1 MRRRAAFVRV
11 FAALGAAA
19 LVAAA
24 CTTAPEESAP
34 TTTLGTTTTT
44 TTTIPLTTTTTEP
57 EDGNPRGGTVVV
69 AEEQEPATLNPYV
82 RRGEDL
88 IVSIIGRTYFAGVF
102 EIDGETLELIP
113 EIVTELPTTSNGG
126 VVVNEDGTMTVNYT
140 ILDEAVWEDGI
151 PITGDDFAFTVDTL
165 QTPEADAGFRI
176 DGIYEWITSYE
187 AGPKTFELTLTEP
200 TVLYQQLFRVVLP
213 KHAVEGSNFVE
224 DWNDRMWPSG
234 GPFRFSSWASG
245 DRIVVERNDNYWK
258 KDAETG
264 QQLPYLDSIEFRFIP
279 EEEDL
284 INAFKRREVQVIQP
298 PSDATT
304 IEGLVALEPN
314 GVKVEAVPGR
324 TWEHLNFQFGPGQ
337 EAVNAETVNSSHAYR
352 RSVAHLVDRE
362 AIAAVASPYAEAMT
376 SYVDAFSPA
385 LSDHAWDRY
394 TYNPARAKQLLSTV
408 NTDAGVDS
416 IVAVF
421 STTNV
426 GDTRVLVSEAL
437 RPMFEAVGIEY
448 QTQLQ
453 DPKVF
458 FGETFDTGAWD
469 VGMWSWTGSS
479 GFDGLVT
486 IHDAFDPEGAPPEG
500 SNYYRWG
507 TEDSSVRNLY
517 TERFA
522 EVRDLMNSTVD
533 DVELEALIAEAEE
546 LLASRMVI
554 LPLFSYPVFGAIWE
568 DEIAGFVQT
577 PTQADYTW
585 NVEQWFRADR

>member
-1 MRRRAAFVRV
+1 MRRRSTFVRFSV
-11 FAALGAAA
+11 ALGAATV
-19 LVAAA
+19 LAAA
-24 CTTAPEESAP
+24 CTPAPEVSAP

-44 TTTIPLTTTTTEP
+44 TTTVPPTTTTTEP

-88 IVSIIGRTYFAGVF
+88 IVSTVGRTYFASVY
-102 EIDGETLELIP
+102 EIDGNTLELIP

-126 VVVNEDGTMTVNYT
+126 VVVNEDGTMTVKYT
-140 ILDEAVWEDGI
+140 IVDEAVWEDGT
-151 PITGDDFAFTVDTL
+151 PISGDDFAFTVDLL

-176 DGIYEWITSYE
+176 DEVYEWITSYE
-187 AGPKTFELTLTEP
+187 TGPKTFELTLTEP

-213 KHAVEGSNFVE
+213 KHAVEGSNFTE

-245 DRIVVERNDNYWK
+245 DRIVVERNENYWK
-258 KDAETG
+258 KDSETG
-264 QQLPYLDSIEFRFIP
+264 QQLPYLDAIEFRFIP
-279 EEEDL
+279 EVED
-284 INAFKRREVQVIQP
+284 IISAFRRREVQVIQP
-298 PSDATT
+298 PPDAL
-304 IEGLVALEPN
+304 IIDALSALQPN
-314 GVKVEAVPGR
+314 GARVDAVPGR
-324 TWEHLNFQFGPGQ
+324 TWEHLNFQFGPGR
-337 EAVNAETVNSSHAYR
+337 EMVNAETVNSSHAYR
-352 RSVAHLVDRE
+352 RAVAHLVDRD
-362 AIAAVASPYAEAMT
+362 AIAAVVSPYAEALT
-376 SYVDAFSPA
+376 SYVDAFSPT
-385 LSDHAWDRY
+385 LSQHAWDRY
-394 TYNPARAKQLLSTV
+394 SFNPARANQMLSTV
-408 NTDAGVDS
+408 NIDEGADS

-453 DPKVF
+453 DPKDF
-458 FGETFDTGAWD
+458 FGETFDSGAWD
-469 VGMWSWTGSS
+469 VGMWSWAGSS

-486 IHDAFDPEGAPPEG
+486 IHDAFDPEGSLPEG

-507 TEDSSVRNLY
+507 TEDSSVRNQY
-517 TERFA
+517 TKRFA

-533 DVELEALIAEAEE
+533 DVELESLVAEAEE
-546 LLASRMVI
+546 ILASRMVI
-554 LPLFSYPVFGAIWE
+554 LPLFSYPVFGAVWE

-585 NVEQWFRADR
+585 NVEQWYRADL

>member
-1 MRRRAAFVRV
+1 M
-11 FAALGAAA
+11 
-19 LVAAA
+19 
-24 CTTAPEESAP
+24 
-34 TTTLGTTTTT
+34 
-44 TTTIPLTTTTTEP
+44 
-57 EDGNPRGGTVVV
+57 VV

-88 IVSIIGRTYFAGVF
+88 IVSTVGRTYFASVY
-102 EIDGETLELIP
+102 EIDGDTLELIP

-126 VVVNEDGTMTVNYT
+126 VVVNEDGTMTVRYT
-140 ILDEAVWEDGI
+140 ILDEAVWEDGT
-151 PITGDDFAFTVDTL
+151 PISGDDFAFTVDLL

-176 DGIYEWITSYE
+176 DEVYEWITSYE
-187 AGPKTFELTLTEP
+187 AGPKTFEFTLTEP
-200 TVLYQQLFRVVLP
+200 TVLYQQLFRVLLP
-213 KHAVEGSNFVE
+213 KHAVEGSNFAE

-245 DRIVVERNDNYWK
+245 DRIVVERNENYWK
-258 KDAETG
+258 KDSETG
-264 QQLPYLDSIEFRFIP
+264 QQLPYLDAIEFRFIP
-279 EEEDL
+279 EVGD
-284 INAFKRREVQVIQP
+284 IISAFKRREVQVIQP
-298 PSDATT
+298 PPDALT
-304 IEGLVALEPN
+304 IDELSALEPI
-314 GVKVEAVPGR
+314 GARVDAVPGR
-324 TWEHLNFQFGPGQ
+324 TWEHLNFQFGPGKNV
-337 EAVNAETVNSSHAYR
+337 VNAETINPSHAYR
-352 RSVAHLVDRE
+352 RAVAHLIDRE
-362 AIAAVASPYAEAMT
+362 AIAAAVSPYTEPMT
-376 SYVDAFSPA
+376 SYVDAFSPS
-385 LSDHAWDRY
+385 LSQHAWDRY
-394 TYNPARAKQLLSTV
+394 PYNPALARQLLSTV
-408 NTDAGVDS
+408 NAEEGFRS

-426 GDTRVLVSEAL
+426 GDTRILVSEAL

-453 DPKVF
+453 DPKDF

-486 IHDAFDPEGAPPEG
+486 IHDAFDPEGVPPEG

-517 TERFA
+517 TERFT

-533 DVELEALIAEAEE
+533 DLELETLIAEAEE

-554 LPLFSYPVFGAIWE
+554 LPLFSYPVFGVVWE
-568 DEIAGFVQT
+568 DEVAGFVQT

-585 NVEQWFRADR
+585 NVEQWYRADL